1 MTEIISTQIKNFTH
15 YNVNNEK
22 SNLEITVVKKKY
34 VDDTIWYDI
43 HIKTLLKDDSILSH
57 DNYDDTSNPFKRIP
71 HLKHNDLFN
80 GEIVAYNSLTEK
92 MIEYILMNDCDLSKY
107 TGRTTPMDYRINLL
121 SGILLLWD

>member
-43 HIKTLLKDDSILSH
+43 HIKTLLKDDSILSE
-57 DNYDDTSNPFKRIP
+57 TQ
-71 HLKHNDLFN
+71 
-80 GEIVAYNSLTEK
+80 
-92 MIEYILMNDCDLSKY
+92 
-107 TGRTTPMDYRINLL
+107 
-121 SGILLLWD
+121 